1 MREID
6 SGFSLI
12 ELIGV
17 LILIAIISAVV
28 VSRIGITSPDLY
40 AQAEIL
46 KTRIRY
52 AQLKSF
58 NSERVWGVRIQGN
71 KYWLFR
77 DGDLSNRVPFPGEE
91 SDTISIPSGMSI
103 SPNNMIISFNFKG
116 VPCTDQSG
124 SNPQN
129 TDRTITISSGGDSVS
144 IQITKNTGF
153 IP

>member
-6 SGFSLI
+6 SGFTLI

-124 SNPQN
+124 GNPQN